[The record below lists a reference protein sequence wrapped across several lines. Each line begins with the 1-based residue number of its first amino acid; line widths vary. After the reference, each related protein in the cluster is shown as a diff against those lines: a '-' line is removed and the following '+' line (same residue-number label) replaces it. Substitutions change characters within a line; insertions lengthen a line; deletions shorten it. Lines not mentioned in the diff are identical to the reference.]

1 MMNFHRALEIK
12 RESHRSFR
20 NLRDAARHLQGRPH
34 VAFGTDK
41 VRASSIAYVRK
52 IEREARGT
60 LPEIERWADEQNR
73 DRKRRISAAALLAT
87 MLAL

>member
-34 VAFGTDK
+34 VAFGTSK
-41 VRASSIAYVRK
+41 VQVSSIAYVRK
-52 IEREARGT
+52 IEREARAT
-60 LPEIERWADEQNR
+60 LVEIERWADEKYR
-73 DRKRRISAAALLAT
+73 DRLRR
-87 MLAL
+87 